1 MGLLEMSISASVL
14 ILLVA
19 VLRGGKWGK
28 LSGRTV
34 MALWLVVLARLLLPG
49 CLPIQHGIAAPVFR
63 LLRRAG
69 ILYTDLQK
77 AAGTKA
83 AALAVP
89 KAASFGTA
97 GVADSSPLMEFA
109 FYTWLA
115 GLAAAGI
122 CFAAIFW
129 KEQRL
134 LAEALPWEKMP
145 DECKSRQEASFYRQ
159 LLESYQSASRLTGRS
174 LRKKSIQILV
184 HDRIPSPLVFGIVRQ
199 KIVIPKGMVQLTQTQ
214 MQHILT
220 HEMVHIRRHDNLWK
234 LIAAAAACIHW
245 FNPAVWLMY
254 VLFARDLEIACDEQ
268 VLSAYG
274 AKGRK
279 EYAATLLTLAQIQKE
294 TMMFCSGFLENP
306 VKERI
311 VAIMKYKKL
320 TGIGVLCAVMLLAG
334 ASSVFATNEQETQTE
349 DANIEV
355 NRADLQ
361 SKDAEEKFA
370 NYLTTEKEDKVDKK
384 SSNNSLIESEE
395 GADGKFVSYSI
406 MKDEDGKE
414 VVEKSGKGKI
424 KKIGGETILVEV
436 GDTESLPDGENI
448 QMTFHGA
455 SDIQVNVNELESG
468 KTYEYHADKEK
479 LVKLEEYEP
488 ELSNAA
494 SEDNCIV
501 VDEQRS
507 FEVPE
512 SVETENAK

>member
-1 MGLLEMSISASVL
+1 MGLLEMSISAGVL
-14 ILLVA
+14 ILL
-19 VLRGGKWGK
+19 LTLIRGGKL
-28 LSGRTV
+28 LSISKRTI
-34 MALWLVVLARLLLPG
+34 MLLWLVVLARLLLPG
-49 CLPIQHGIAAPVFR
+49 SLPMRRGIAVPVLG
-63 LLRRAG
+63 LLQRVCSMHIGISKEAG
-69 ILYTDLQK
+69 EHVVSV
-77 AAGTKA
+77 A
-83 AALAVP
+83 P
-89 KAASFGTA
+89 KAASLGA
-97 GVADSSPLMEFA
+97 AEHMESSLMQA
-109 FYTWLA
+109 ALLLWLL
-115 GLAAAGI
+115 GLAVMCIYFAYSYRKEYRLLSQALPLESVRLPAGI
-122 CFAAIFW
+122 QVSEAYQTAL
-129 KEQRL
+129 RL
-134 LAEALPWEKMP
+134 SGM
-145 DECKSRQEASFYRQ
+145 QI
-159 LLESYQSASRLTGRS
+159 
-174 LRKKSIQILV
+174 RKKRVRILI
-184 HDRIPSPLVFGIVRQ
+184 HDRIKSPLVFGILRQ
-199 KIVIPKGMVQLTQTQ
+199 NIVIPKSLLFLGQSQ
-214 MQHILT
+214 MQCILT
-220 HEMVHIRRHDNLWK
+220 HEMVHIRRHDNVWK
-234 LIAAAAACIHW
+234 LLSAAAVCVHW

-254 VLFARDLEIACDEQ
+254 VLFARDLELSCDEH
-268 VLSAYG
+268 VLSVYG
-274 AKGRK
+274 SQGRK
-279 EYAATLLTLAQIQKE
+279 EYAQTLLALAKNQKG
-294 TMMFCSGFLENP
+294 TALFCSGFLENP

-370 NYLTTEKEDKVDKK
+370 NYLTKEKEDKVDKK

-406 MKDEDGKE
+406 LKDEDGKE

-436 GDTESLPDGENI
+436 GDTESLPDGENV

>member
-1 MGLLEMSISASVL
+1 MGLLEMSISAGVL
-14 ILLVA
+14 ILL
-19 VLRGGKWGK
+19 LTLIRGGKL
-28 LSGRTV
+28 LSISKRTI
-34 MALWLVVLARLLLPG
+34 MLLWLVVLARLLLPG
-49 CLPIQHGIAAPVFR
+49 SLPMRRGIAVPVLG
-63 LLRRAG
+63 LLQRVCSMHIGISKEAG
-69 ILYTDLQK
+69 EHVVS
-77 AAGTKA
+77 AA
-83 AALAVP
+83 P
-89 KAASFGTA
+89 KAASLGA
-97 GVADSSPLMEFA
+97 AEHMESSLMQA
-109 FYTWLA
+109 ALLLWLL
-115 GLAAAGI
+115 GLAVMCIYFAYSYRKEYRLLSQALPLESVRLPAGI
-122 CFAAIFW
+122 QVSEAYQTAL
-129 KEQRL
+129 RL
-134 LAEALPWEKMP
+134 SGM
-145 DECKSRQEASFYRQ
+145 QI
-159 LLESYQSASRLTGRS
+159 
-174 LRKKSIQILV
+174 RKKRVRILI
-184 HDRIPSPLVFGIVRQ
+184 HDRIKSPLVFGILRQ
-199 KIVIPKGMVQLTQTQ
+199 NIVIPKSLLFLGQSQ
-214 MQHILT
+214 MQCILT
-220 HEMVHIRRHDNLWK
+220 HEMVHVRRHDNVWK
-234 LIAAAAACIHW
+234 LLSAAAVCVHW

-254 VLFARDLEIACDEQ
+254 VLFARDLELSCDEH
-268 VLSAYG
+268 VLSVYG
-274 AKGRK
+274 SQGRK
-279 EYAATLLTLAQIQKE
+279 EYAQTLLALAKNQKG
-294 TMMFCSGFLENP
+294 TALFCSGFLENP

-370 NYLTTEKEDKVDKK
+370 NYLTKEKEDKVDKK

-406 MKDEDGKE
+406 LKDEDGKE

-436 GDTESLPDGENI
+436 GDTESLPDGENV

>member
-1 MGLLEMSISASVL
+1 MGLLEMSISAGVL
-14 ILLVA
+14 ILL
-19 VLRGGKWGK
+19 LTLIRGGKL
-28 LSGRTV
+28 LSISKRTI
-34 MALWLVVLARLLLPG
+34 MLLWLVVLARLLLPG
-49 CLPIQHGIAAPVFR
+49 SLPMRRGIAVPVLG
-63 LLRRAG
+63 LLQRVCSMHIGISKEAG
-69 ILYTDLQK
+69 EHVVS
-77 AAGTKA
+77 AA
-83 AALAVP
+83 P
-89 KAASFGTA
+89 KAASL
-97 GVADSSPLMEFA
+97 GVAEHMESSLMQA
-109 FYTWLA
+109 ALLLWLL
-115 GLAAAGI
+115 GLAVMCIYFAYSYRKEYRLLSQALPLESVRLPAGI
-122 CFAAIFW
+122 QGSEAYQTAL
-129 KEQRL
+129 RL
-134 LAEALPWEKMP
+134 SGM
-145 DECKSRQEASFYRQ
+145 QI
-159 LLESYQSASRLTGRS
+159 
-174 LRKKSIQILV
+174 RKKRVRILI
-184 HDRIPSPLVFGIVRQ
+184 HDRIKSPLVFGILRQ
-199 KIVIPKGMVQLTQTQ
+199 NIVIPKSLLFLGQSQ
-214 MQHILT
+214 MQCILT
-220 HEMVHIRRHDNLWK
+220 HEMVHIRRHDNVWK
-234 LIAAAAACIHW
+234 LLSAAAVCVHW

-254 VLFARDLEIACDEQ
+254 VLFARDLELSCDEH
-268 VLSAYG
+268 VLSVYG
-274 AKGRK
+274 SQGRK
-279 EYAATLLTLAQIQKE
+279 EYAQTLLELAKNQKG
-294 TMMFCSGFLENP
+294 TALFCSGFLENP

>member
-1 MGLLEMSISASVL
+1 MGLLEMSISAGVL
-14 ILLVA
+14 ILL
-19 VLRGGKWGK
+19 LTLIRGGKL
-28 LSGRTV
+28 LSISKRTI
-34 MALWLVVLARLLLPG
+34 MLLWLVVLARLLLPG
-49 CLPIQHGIAAPVFR
+49 SLPMRRGIAVPVLG
-63 LLRRAG
+63 LLQRVCSMHIGISKEAG
-69 ILYTDLQK
+69 EHVVS
-77 AAGTKA
+77 AA
-83 AALAVP
+83 P
-89 KAASFGTA
+89 KAASLGA
-97 GVADSSPLMEFA
+97 AEHMESSLMQA
-109 FYTWLA
+109 ALLLWLL
-115 GLAAAGI
+115 GLAVMCIYFAYSYRKEYRLLSQALPLESVRLPAGI
-122 CFAAIFW
+122 QVSEAYQTAL
-129 KEQRL
+129 RL
-134 LAEALPWEKMP
+134 SGM
-145 DECKSRQEASFYRQ
+145 QI
-159 LLESYQSASRLTGRS
+159 
-174 LRKKSIQILV
+174 RKKRVRILI
-184 HDRIPSPLVFGIVRQ
+184 HDRIKSPLVFGILRQ
-199 KIVIPKGMVQLTQTQ
+199 NIVIPKSLLFLGQSQ
-214 MQHILT
+214 MQCILT
-220 HEMVHIRRHDNLWK
+220 HEMVHVRRHDNVWK
-234 LIAAAAACIHW
+234 LLSAAAVCVHW

-254 VLFARDLEIACDEQ
+254 VLFARDLELSCDEH
-268 VLSAYG
+268 VLSVYG
-274 AKGRK
+274 SQGRK
-279 EYAATLLTLAQIQKE
+279 EYAQTLLALAKNQKG
-294 TMMFCSGFLENP
+294 TALFCSGFLENP

-370 NYLTTEKEDKVDKK
+370 NYLTKEKEDKVDKK

-406 MKDEDGKE
+406 LKDEDGKE

-436 GDTESLPDGENI
+436 GDTESLPDGENVQI
-448 QMTFHGA
+448 TFHGA

>member
-1 MGLLEMSISASVL
+1 MGLLEMSISAGVL
-14 ILLVA
+14 ILL
-19 VLRGGKWGK
+19 LTLIRGGKL
-28 LSGRTV
+28 LSISKRTI
-34 MALWLVVLARLLLPG
+34 MLLWLVVLARLLLPG
-49 CLPIQHGIAAPVFR
+49 SLPMRRGIAVPVLG
-63 LLRRAG
+63 LLQRVCSMHIGISKEAG
-69 ILYTDLQK
+69 EHVVS
-77 AAGTKA
+77 AA
-83 AALAVP
+83 P
-89 KAASFGTA
+89 KAASLGA
-97 GVADSSPLMEFA
+97 AEHMESSLMQA
-109 FYTWLA
+109 ALLLWLL
-115 GLAAAGI
+115 GLAVMCIYFAYSYRKEYRLLSQALPLESVRLPAGI
-122 CFAAIFW
+122 QVSEAYQTAL
-129 KEQRL
+129 RL
-134 LAEALPWEKMP
+134 SGM
-145 DECKSRQEASFYRQ
+145 QI
-159 LLESYQSASRLTGRS
+159 
-174 LRKKSIQILV
+174 RKKRVRILI
-184 HDRIPSPLVFGIVRQ
+184 HDRIKSPLVFGILRQ
-199 KIVIPKGMVQLTQTQ
+199 NIVIPKSLLFLGQSQ
-214 MQHILT
+214 MQCILT
-220 HEMVHIRRHDNLWK
+220 HEMVHIRRHDNVWK
-234 LIAAAAACIHW
+234 LLSAAAVCVHW

-254 VLFARDLEIACDEQ
+254 VLFARDLELSCDEH
-268 VLSAYG
+268 VLSVYG
-274 AKGRK
+274 SQGRK
-279 EYAATLLTLAQIQKE
+279 EYAQTLLALAKNQKG
-294 TMMFCSGFLENP
+294 TALFCSGFLENP

-406 MKDEDGKE
+406 LKDEDGKE

-436 GDTESLPDGENI
+436 GDTESLPDGKNI

>member
-1 MGLLEMSISASVL
+1 MGLLEMSISAGVL
-14 ILLVA
+14 ILL
-19 VLRGGKWGK
+19 LTLIRGGKL
-28 LSGRTV
+28 LSISKRTI
-34 MALWLVVLARLLLPG
+34 MLLWLVVLARLLLPG
-49 CLPIQHGIAAPVFR
+49 SLPMRRGIAVPVLG
-63 LLRRAG
+63 LLQRVCSMHIGISKEAG
-69 ILYTDLQK
+69 EHVVS
-77 AAGTKA
+77 AA
-83 AALAVP
+83 P
-89 KAASFGTA
+89 KAASLGA
-97 GVADSSPLMEFA
+97 AEHMESSLMQA
-109 FYTWLA
+109 ALLLWLL
-115 GLAAAGI
+115 GLAVMCIYFAYSYRKEYRLLSQALPLESVRLSAGI
-122 CFAAIFW
+122 QVSEAYQTAL
-129 KEQRL
+129 RL
-134 LAEALPWEKMP
+134 SGM
-145 DECKSRQEASFYRQ
+145 QI
-159 LLESYQSASRLTGRS
+159 
-174 LRKKSIQILV
+174 RKKRVRILI
-184 HDRIPSPLVFGIVRQ
+184 HDRIKSPLVFGILRQ
-199 KIVIPKGMVQLTQTQ
+199 NIVIPKSLLFLGQSQ
-214 MQHILT
+214 MQCILT
-220 HEMVHIRRHDNLWK
+220 HEMVHVRRHDNVWK
-234 LIAAAAACIHW
+234 LLSAAAVCVHW

-254 VLFARDLEIACDEQ
+254 VLFARDLELSCDEH
-268 VLSAYG
+268 VLSVYG
-274 AKGRK
+274 SQGRK
-279 EYAATLLTLAQIQKE
+279 EYAQTLLALAKNQKG
-294 TMMFCSGFLENP
+294 TALFCSGFLENP

-370 NYLTTEKEDKVDKK
+370 NYLTKEKEDKVDKK

-406 MKDEDGKE
+406 LKDEDGKE

-436 GDTESLPDGENI
+436 GDTESLPDGENV

>member
-1 MGLLEMSISASVL
+1 MGLLEMSISAGVL
-14 ILLVA
+14 ILL
-19 VLRGGKWGK
+19 LTLIRGGKL
-28 LSGRTV
+28 LSISKRTI
-34 MALWLVVLARLLLPG
+34 MLLWLVVLARLLLPG
-49 CLPIQHGIAAPVFR
+49 SLPMRRGIAVPVLG
-63 LLRRAG
+63 LLQRVCSMHIGISKEAG
-69 ILYTDLQK
+69 EHVVS
-77 AAGTKA
+77 AA
-83 AALAVP
+83 P
-89 KAASFGTA
+89 KAASLGA
-97 GVADSSPLMEFA
+97 AEHMESSLMQA
-109 FYTWLA
+109 ALLLWLL
-115 GLAAAGI
+115 GLAVMCIYFAYSYRKEYRLLSQALPLESVRLPAGI
-122 CFAAIFW
+122 QVSEAYQTAL
-129 KEQRL
+129 RL
-134 LAEALPWEKMP
+134 SGM
-145 DECKSRQEASFYRQ
+145 QI
-159 LLESYQSASRLTGRS
+159 
-174 LRKKSIQILV
+174 RKKRVRILI
-184 HDRIPSPLVFGIVRQ
+184 HDRIKSPLVFGILRQ
-199 KIVIPKGMVQLTQTQ
+199 NIVIPKSLLFLGQSQ
-214 MQHILT
+214 MQCILT
-220 HEMVHIRRHDNLWK
+220 HEMVHVRRHDNVWK
-234 LIAAAAACIHW
+234 LLSAAAVCVHW

-254 VLFARDLEIACDEQ
+254 VLFARDLELSCDEH
-268 VLSAYG
+268 VLSVYG
-274 AKGRK
+274 SQGRK
-279 EYAATLLTLAQIQKE
+279 EYAQTLLALAKNQKG
-294 TMMFCSGFLENP
+294 TALFCSGFLENP

-320 TGIGVLCAVMLLAG
+320 TGIGVLCAAMLLAG

-370 NYLTTEKEDKVDKK
+370 NYLTKEKEDKVDKK

-406 MKDEDGKE
+406 LKDEDGKE

-436 GDTESLPDGENI
+436 GDTESLPDGENVQI
-448 QMTFHGA
+448 TFHGA

>member
-1 MGLLEMSISASVL
+1 MGLLEMSISAGVL
-14 ILLVA
+14 ILL
-19 VLRGGKWGK
+19 LTLIRGGKL
-28 LSGRTV
+28 LSISKRTI
-34 MALWLVVLARLLLPG
+34 MLLWLVVLARLLLPG
-49 CLPIQHGIAAPVFR
+49 SLPMRRGIAVPVLG
-63 LLRRAG
+63 LLQRVCSMHIGISKEAG
-69 ILYTDLQK
+69 EHVVSE
-77 AAGTKA
+77 A
-83 AALAVP
+83 P
-89 KAASFGTA
+89 KAASLGA
-97 GVADSSPLMEFA
+97 AEHMESSLMQA
-109 FYTWLA
+109 ALLLWLL
-115 GLAAAGI
+115 GLAVMCIYFAYSYRKEYRLLSQALPLESVRLPAGI
-122 CFAAIFW
+122 QVSEAYQTAL
-129 KEQRL
+129 RL
-134 LAEALPWEKMP
+134 SGM
-145 DECKSRQEASFYRQ
+145 QI
-159 LLESYQSASRLTGRS
+159 
-174 LRKKSIQILV
+174 RKKRVRILI
-184 HDRIPSPLVFGIVRQ
+184 HDRIKSPLVFGILRQ
-199 KIVIPKGMVQLTQTQ
+199 NIVIPKSLLFLGQSQ
-214 MQHILT
+214 MQCILT
-220 HEMVHIRRHDNLWK
+220 HEMVHVRRHDNVWK
-234 LIAAAAACIHW
+234 LLSAAAVCVHW

-254 VLFARDLEIACDEQ
+254 VLFARDLELSCDEH
-268 VLSAYG
+268 VLSVYG
-274 AKGRK
+274 SQGRK
-279 EYAATLLTLAQIQKE
+279 EYAQTLLALAKNQKG
-294 TMMFCSGFLENP
+294 TALFCSGFLENP

-370 NYLTTEKEDKVDKK
+370 NYLTKEKEDKVDKK

-406 MKDEDGKE
+406 LKDEDGKE

-436 GDTESLPDGENI
+436 GDTESLPDGENV

-479 LVKLEEYEP
+479 LVKLEEYES

>member
-19 VLRGGKWGK
+19 VLRKGKWGK

-69 ILYTDLQK
+69 ILYTDLQT

-97 GVADSSPLMEFA
+97 GVADSSPLMELA

-122 CFAAIFW
+122 CFAAVFR

-145 DECKSRQEASFYRQ
+145 DECKSGQEASFYRQ

-234 LIAAAAACIHW
+234 LTAAAAACIHW

-254 VLFARDLEIACDEQ
+254 LLFARDIELSCDER
-268 VLSAYG
+268 VLSMYG
-274 AKGRK
+274 SQGRQ
-279 EYAATLLTLAQIQKE
+279 EYAATLLALAQNQKRNVL
-294 TMMFCSGFLENP
+294 FCSGFLENP

-320 TGIGVLCAVMLLAG
+320 TGIGVLCTAMLLAG
-334 ASSVFATNEQETQTE
+334 ATSVFATNEQGSSGQEQKAQNTQEQKVQNFNIQETKGSQGETAH
-349 DANIEV
+349 DANQDNVRYTIASTKNGETTAELIEGEGQEEIWV
-355 NRADLQ
+355 SFNQEIETDDGEAIMLKFKLADDG
-361 SKDAEEKFA
+361 SDTGT
-370 NYLTTEKEDKVDKK
+370 YYYEDKDGNVHSFSCEKDDD
-384 SSNNSLIESEE
+384 NIYRLNAQE
-395 GADGKFVSYSI
+395 GTI
-406 MKDEDGKE
+406 DE
-414 VVEKSGKGKI
+414 
-424 KKIGGETILVEV
+424 GGNT
-436 GDTESLPDGENI
+436 DGEEEAWDGSVSLDG
-448 QMTFHGA
+448 TDA
-455 SDIQVNVNELESG
+455 AVSDVQGSVQFDVS
-468 KTYEYHADKEK
+468 
-479 LVKLEEYEP
+479 
-488 ELSNAA
+488 S
-494 SEDNCIV
+494 
-501 VDEQRS
+501 DE
-507 FEVPE
+507 
-512 SVETENAK
+512 

>member
-1 MGLLEMSISASVL
+1 MGLLEMSISAGVL
-14 ILLVA
+14 ILL
-19 VLRGGKWGK
+19 LTLIRGGKL
-28 LSGRTV
+28 LSISKRTI
-34 MALWLVVLARLLLPG
+34 MLLWLVVLARLLLPG
-49 CLPIQHGIAAPVFR
+49 SLPMRRGIAVPVLG
-63 LLRRAG
+63 LLQRVCSMHIGISKEAG
-69 ILYTDLQK
+69 EHVVS
-77 AAGTKA
+77 AA
-83 AALAVP
+83 P
-89 KAASFGTA
+89 KAASLGA
-97 GVADSSPLMEFA
+97 AEHMESSLMQA
-109 FYTWLA
+109 ALLLWLL
-115 GLAAAGI
+115 GLAVMCIYFAYSYRKEYRLLSQALPLESVRLPAGI
-122 CFAAIFW
+122 QVSEAYQTAL
-129 KEQRL
+129 RL
-134 LAEALPWEKMP
+134 SGM
-145 DECKSRQEASFYRQ
+145 QI
-159 LLESYQSASRLTGRS
+159 
-174 LRKKSIQILV
+174 RKKRVRILI
-184 HDRIPSPLVFGIVRQ
+184 HDRIKSPLVFGILRQ
-199 KIVIPKGMVQLTQTQ
+199 NIVIPKSLLFLRQSQ
-214 MQHILT
+214 MQCILT
-220 HEMVHIRRHDNLWK
+220 HEMVHVRRHDNVWK
-234 LIAAAAACIHW
+234 LLSAAAVCVHW

-254 VLFARDLEIACDEQ
+254 VLFARDLELSCDEH
-268 VLSAYG
+268 VLSVYG
-274 AKGRK
+274 SQGRK
-279 EYAATLLTLAQIQKE
+279 EYAQTLLALAKNQKG
-294 TMMFCSGFLENP
+294 TALFCSGFLENP

-370 NYLTTEKEDKVDKK
+370 NYLTKEKEDKVDKK

-406 MKDEDGKE
+406 LKDEDGKE

-436 GDTESLPDGENI
+436 GDTESLPDGENVQI
-448 QMTFHGA
+448 TFHGA

>member
-1 MGLLEMSISASVL
+1 MGLLEMSISAGVL
-14 ILLVA
+14 ILL
-19 VLRGGKWGK
+19 LTLIRGGKL
-28 LSGRTV
+28 LSISKRTI
-34 MALWLVVLARLLLPG
+34 MLLWLVVLARLLLPG
-49 CLPIQHGIAAPVFR
+49 SLPMRRGIAVPVLG
-63 LLRRAG
+63 LLQRVCSMHIGISKEAG
-69 ILYTDLQK
+69 EHVVS
-77 AAGTKA
+77 AA
-83 AALAVP
+83 P
-89 KAASFGTA
+89 KAASLGA
-97 GVADSSPLMEFA
+97 AEHMESSLMQA
-109 FYTWLA
+109 ALLLWLL
-115 GLAAAGI
+115 GLAVMCIYFAYSYRKEYRLLSQALPLESVRLPAGI
-122 CFAAIFW
+122 
-129 KEQRL
+129 QVS
-134 LAEALPWEKMP
+134 EA
-145 DECKSRQEASFYRQ
+145 
-159 LLESYQSASRLTGRS
+159 YQTALRLTGMQI
-174 LRKKSIQILV
+174 RKKRVRILI
-184 HDRIPSPLVFGIVRQ
+184 HDRIKSPLVFGILRQ
-199 KIVIPKGMVQLTQTQ
+199 NIVIPKSLLFLGQSQ
-214 MQHILT
+214 MQCILT
-220 HEMVHIRRHDNLWK
+220 HEMVHVRRHDNVWK
-234 LIAAAAACIHW
+234 LLSAAAVCVHW

-254 VLFARDLEIACDEQ
+254 VLFARDLELSCDEH
-268 VLSAYG
+268 VLSVYG
-274 AKGRK
+274 SQGRK
-279 EYAATLLTLAQIQKE
+279 EYAQTLLALAKNQKG
-294 TMMFCSGFLENP
+294 TALFCSGFLENP

-370 NYLTTEKEDKVDKK
+370 NYLTKEKEDKVDKK

-406 MKDEDGKE
+406 LKDEDGKE

-436 GDTESLPDGENI
+436 GDTESLPDGENVQI
-448 QMTFHGA
+448 TFHGA

>member
-1 MGLLEMSISASVL
+1 MGLLEMSISAGVL
-14 ILLVA
+14 ILL
-19 VLRGGKWGK
+19 LTLIRGGKL
-28 LSGRTV
+28 LSISKRTI
-34 MALWLVVLARLLLPG
+34 MLLWLVVLARLLLPG
-49 CLPIQHGIAAPVFR
+49 SLPMRRGIAVPVLG
-63 LLRRAG
+63 LLQRVCSMHIGISKEAG
-69 ILYTDLQK
+69 EHVVS
-77 AAGTKA
+77 AA
-83 AALAVP
+83 P
-89 KAASFGTA
+89 KAASLGA
-97 GVADSSPLMEFA
+97 AEHMESSLMQA
-109 FYTWLA
+109 ALLLWLL
-115 GLAAAGI
+115 GLAVMCIYFAYSYRKEYRLLSQALPLESVRLPAGI
-122 CFAAIFW
+122 QVSEAYQTAL
-129 KEQRL
+129 RL
-134 LAEALPWEKMP
+134 SGM
-145 DECKSRQEASFYRQ
+145 QI
-159 LLESYQSASRLTGRS
+159 
-174 LRKKSIQILV
+174 RKKRVRILI
-184 HDRIPSPLVFGIVRQ
+184 HDRIKSPLVFGILRQ
-199 KIVIPKGMVQLTQTQ
+199 NIVIPKSLLFLGQSQ
-214 MQHILT
+214 MQCILT
-220 HEMVHIRRHDNLWK
+220 HEMVHVRRHDNVWK
-234 LIAAAAACIHW
+234 LLSAAAVCVHW

-254 VLFARDLEIACDEQ
+254 VLFARDLELSCDEH
-268 VLSAYG
+268 VLSVYG
-274 AKGRK
+274 SQGRK
-279 EYAATLLTLAQIQKE
+279 EYAQTLLALAKNQKG
-294 TMMFCSGFLENP
+294 TALFCSGFLENP

-370 NYLTTEKEDKVDKK
+370 NYLTKEKEDKVDKK

-406 MKDEDGKE
+406 LKDEDGKE

>member
-1 MGLLEMSISASVL
+1 MGLLEMSISAGVL
-14 ILLVA
+14 ILL
-19 VLRGGKWGK
+19 LTLIRGGKL
-28 LSGRTV
+28 LSISKRTI
-34 MALWLVVLARLLLPG
+34 MLLWLVVLARLLLPG
-49 CLPIQHGIAAPVFR
+49 SLPMRRGIAVPVLG
-63 LLRRAG
+63 LLQRVCSMHIGISKEAG
-69 ILYTDLQK
+69 EHVVS
-77 AAGTKA
+77 AA
-83 AALAVP
+83 P
-89 KAASFGTA
+89 KAASLGA
-97 GVADSSPLMEFA
+97 AEHMESSLMQA
-109 FYTWLA
+109 ALLLWLL
-115 GLAAAGI
+115 GLAVMCIYFAYSYRKEYRLLSQALPLESVRLPAGI
-122 CFAAIFW
+122 QVSEAYQTAL
-129 KEQRL
+129 RL
-134 LAEALPWEKMP
+134 SGM
-145 DECKSRQEASFYRQ
+145 QI
-159 LLESYQSASRLTGRS
+159 
-174 LRKKSIQILV
+174 RKKRVRILI
-184 HDRIPSPLVFGIVRQ
+184 HDRIKSPLVFGILRQ
-199 KIVIPKGMVQLTQTQ
+199 NIVIPKSLLFLGQSQ
-214 MQHILT
+214 MQCILT
-220 HEMVHIRRHDNLWK
+220 HEMVHIRRHDNVWK
-234 LIAAAAACIHW
+234 LLSAAAVCVHW

-254 VLFARDLEIACDEQ
+254 VLFARDLELSCDEH
-268 VLSAYG
+268 VLSVYG
-274 AKGRK
+274 SQGRK
-279 EYAATLLTLAQIQKE
+279 EYAQTLLALAKNQKG
-294 TMMFCSGFLENP
+294 TALFCSGFLENP

-370 NYLTTEKEDKVDKK
+370 NYLTKEKEDKVDKK

-406 MKDEDGKE
+406 LKDEDGKE

-436 GDTESLPDGENI
+436 GDTESLPDGENV

>member
-1 MGLLEMSISASVL
+1 
-14 ILLVA
+14 
-19 VLRGGKWGK
+19 
-28 LSGRTV
+28 
-34 MALWLVVLARLLLPG
+34 
-49 CLPIQHGIAAPVFR
+49 
-63 LLRRAG
+63 
-69 ILYTDLQK
+69 
-77 AAGTKA
+77 
-83 AALAVP
+83 
-89 KAASFGTA
+89 
-97 GVADSSPLMEFA
+97 
-109 FYTWLA
+109 
-115 GLAAAGI
+115 
-122 CFAAIFW
+122 
-129 KEQRL
+129 
-134 LAEALPWEKMP
+134 
-145 DECKSRQEASFYRQ
+145 
-159 LLESYQSASRLTGRS
+159 
-174 LRKKSIQILV
+174 
-184 HDRIPSPLVFGIVRQ
+184 
-199 KIVIPKGMVQLTQTQ
+199 
-214 MQHILT
+214 
-220 HEMVHIRRHDNLWK
+220 
-234 LIAAAAACIHW
+234 
-245 FNPAVWLMY
+245 
-254 VLFARDLEIACDEQ
+254 
-268 VLSAYG
+268 
-274 AKGRK
+274 
-279 EYAATLLTLAQIQKE
+279 
-294 TMMFCSGFLENP
+294 
-306 VKERI
+306 
-311 VAIMKYKKL
+311 
-320 TGIGVLCAVMLLAG
+320 MLLAG